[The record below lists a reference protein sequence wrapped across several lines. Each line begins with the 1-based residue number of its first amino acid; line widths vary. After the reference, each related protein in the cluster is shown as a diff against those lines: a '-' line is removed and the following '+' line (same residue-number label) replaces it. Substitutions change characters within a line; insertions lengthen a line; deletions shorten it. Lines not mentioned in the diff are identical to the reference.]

1 VSPSG
6 TERARSLARTE
17 AKTRAARF
25 FARALAVTGST
36 QTAVAAACSVA
47 RSKAHRWSDP
57 DAGEVPTLADLQLMP
72 REVALELLR
81 ELADELG
88 GVALVELPLS
98 TQTPCD
104 DLTAGAAALE
114 RSAAACV
121 AWSRANADGVVDAQ
135 EGAEVDDAAS
145 EAIAHL
151 LRIRERARYA
161 MRRVVLPLRRAVA
174 R

>member
-1 VSPSG
+1 MSASG

-72 REVALELLR
+72 REVAVELLQD
-81 ELADELG
+81 LADELG
-88 GVALVELPLS
+88 LALVQLPES
-98 TQTPCD
+98 GPRRG
-104 DLTAGAAALE
+104 DLEAGATALE
-114 RSAAACV
+114 SSAAACV
-121 AWSRANADGVVDAQ
+121 SWARASADGVIDAQ
-135 EGAEVDDAAS
+135 EGAEVEEKAS
-145 EAIAHL
+145 TAIAGL
-151 LRIRERARYA
+151 LVIRELARGA
-161 MRRVVLPLRRAVA
+161 IRGRVVSLRRAGGA
-174 R
+174 